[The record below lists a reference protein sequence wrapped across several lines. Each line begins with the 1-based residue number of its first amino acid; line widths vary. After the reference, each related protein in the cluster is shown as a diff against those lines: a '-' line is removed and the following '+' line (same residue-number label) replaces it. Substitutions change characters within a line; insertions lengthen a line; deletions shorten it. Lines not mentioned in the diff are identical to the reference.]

1 MTSCQVAFTKD
12 HEPLSPTQKDPHA
25 PAESLPPNS
34 GQRDIYDRAG
44 LVRTVLEAV
53 PGGVVHVAVDGSIVE
68 ANAEALRI
76 LGFHF
81 DEMQRRYISD
91 WDPVTVHEDGR
102 PCPVEEY
109 PVALVLTTGKPQ
121 GPTTIGIQRPDG
133 VISWAVFRAAPTHTP
148 NGTLSGAVVTF
159 IDITDRK
166 RTEEALIRSEA
177 RWRSLAENMPDF
189 VVIGDRDARILSINR
204 LLPGFEMENVIGRY
218 GWDFVAEPLQQEWRA
233 RYEEAV
239 ESGKVTRFDTRTQA
253 QDEQAVIWY
262 ETILV
267 PLLEDGKTARVV
279 WVARDIT
286 ERRTMMSKLAEKE
299 RLASVGMVAASV
311 AHEIMNPL
319 TYVLANLDFARG
331 DKCESEE
338 RRLKSINDARE
349 GAARMQQ
356 IVWDLRSLGRTGAQ
370 ELFYVDVR
378 SVIETSLRLA
388 SPEIGRN
395 TSLKV
400 DLTEVPGV
408 LASESRLCQVFIN
421 LLVNAA
427 QAMEGKPAEERELQ
441 VKTRT
446 NEDGSLVAVDVID
459 TGLGIPPE
467 QLGRIFD
474 PFFTTKRSGTGL
486 GLSISRDCIER
497 MGGRIDVASEAGRG
511 TTFTVWLST
520 QRRPPTND

>member
-1 MTSCQVAFTKD
+1 MT
-12 HEPLSPTQKDPHA
+12 EPPTPPSPAD
-25 PAESLPPNS
+25 SLPPNS
-34 GQRDIYDRAG
+34 GQRDIYDRAN
-44 LVRTVLEAV
+44 LIRTVIEAV
-53 PGGVVHVAVDGSIVE
+53 PGGVVHVGADGNIVE

-81 DEMQRRYISD
+81 DEMQNRYISD
-91 WDPVTVHEDGR
+91 WDLVTIHEDGR
-102 PCPVEEY
+102 PCPVDEY

-121 GPTTIGIQRPDG
+121 GPTTIGIKRPDG
-133 VISWAVFRAAPTHTP
+133 EVSWAVFRAVPTRTA
-148 NGTLSGAVVTF
+148 NGTLSGAIVTF

-166 RTEEALIRSEA
+166 RTEEALIRSEE
-177 RWRSLAENMPDF
+177 RWRSLAENMPDY
-189 VVIGDRDARILSINR
+189 VVIGDPEGRILSINR
-204 LLPGFEMENVIGRY
+204 VLPHFEIDKVVGKY
-218 GWDFVAEPLQQEWRA
+218 GWDFIAEPLREEWRG
-233 RYEEAV
+233 RYREAV
-239 ESGKVTRFDTRTQA
+239 ESGKVVRFDTRS
-253 QDEQAVIWY
+253 QDGFGAAVWY

-319 TYVLANLDFARG
+319 TYVLANLDFAKS
-331 DKCESEE
+331 DKCDSEE
-338 RRLKSINDARE
+338 RRTKALIDARE

-356 IVWDLRSLGRTGAQ
+356 IVWDLRSLGRTGSQ
-370 ELFYVDVR
+370 ELFYVDVC
-378 SVIETSLRLA
+378 SVIETSIRLA
-388 SPEIGRN
+388 SPELGRN
-395 TSLKV
+395 TKLNLQ
-400 DLTEVPGV
+400 LTEVPGV
-408 LASESRLCQVFIN
+408 LASESRLCQVFMN

-427 QAMEGKPAEERELQ
+427 QAMESKPTDERELF

-446 NEDGSLVAVDVID
+446 NDDATMVAVDVVD
-459 TGLGIPPE
+459 TGPGIPRE

-474 PFFTTKRSGTGL
+474 PFYTTKVSGTGL

-497 MGGRIDVASEAGRG
+497 MGGSIDVSSEEGRG

-520 QRRPPTND
+520 QRRASR

>member
-1 MTSCQVAFTKD
+1 MTSSPAAFTKD
-12 HEPLSPTQKDPHA
+12 PELSPTPKDP
-25 PAESLPPNS
+25 PVSSGESLPPNS
-34 GQRDIYDRAG
+34 GQRDIYDRAS
-44 LVRTVLEAV
+44 LIRTVLEAV
-53 PGGVVHVAVDGSIVE
+53 PGGVVHVAADGSIVE

-76 LGFHF
+76 LGFRF

-91 WDPVTVHEDGR
+91 WDPVTIHEDGR

-133 VISWAVFRAAPTHTP
+133 AISWAVFRAVPTHTP
-148 NGTLSGAVVTF
+148 SGTLSGAVVTF

-189 VVIGDRDARILSINR
+189 VVIGDREARMLSINR
-204 LLPGFEMENVIGRY
+204 LLPGFEMESVLGTR
-218 GWDFVAEPLQQEWRA
+218 GWDHVAEPLRDEWRA
-233 RYEEAV
+233 RYLEAV
-239 ESGKVTRFDTRTQA
+239 ESGTVTRFDTRA
-253 QDEQAVIWY
+253 QDAEGGAVWY

-267 PLLEDGKTARVV
+267 PLLEDGKRSRVL

-319 TYVLANLDFARG
+319 TYVLANLDFARS
-331 DKCESEE
+331 DKCESDE
-338 RRLKSINDARE
+338 RRMKALNDARE

-395 TSLKV
+395 TTLKV
-400 DLTEVPGV
+400 ELPEVPGV

-427 QAMEGKPAEERELQ
+427 QAMEGKPPDERELN
-441 VKTRT
+441 VRTRT
-446 NEDGSLVAVDVID
+446 NEDGSLVAVDVSD

-497 MGGRIDVASEAGRG
+497 MGGRIEVTSESGRG

-520 QRRPPTND
+520 QRRPPASV